1 MFKVTLLAAL
11 SLMLMACDSSSSN
24 THLQDSNSAVGV
36 QASSTEQLTVYKSPT
51 CGCCGKWLDH
61 LAQSGVP
68 NVGQNSD
75 SMSAIKAELGIQPQ
89 YQSCHTGVSKDGY
102 VFEGHVP
109 AKYIKQ
115 FLENPPENALGLSV
129 PAMPLGSPGMEVPDG
144 NGGTKF
150 MPYKVILL
158 MKGGDAKVFADV
170 PSYASQF

>member
-1 MFKVTLLAAL
+1 MYKATLIATL
-11 SLMLMACDSSSSN
+11 SLVLMACDTSS
-24 THLQDSNSAVGV
+24 TPTQLLDSQNSKAV
-36 QASSTEQLTVYKSPT
+36 QTASTEQLTVYKSPT

-75 SMSAIKAELGIQPQ
+75 SMSVIKAELGIQPQ
-89 YQSCHTGVSKDGY
+89 YQSCHTGVSKDGFI
-102 VFEGHVP
+102 FEGHVP
-109 AKYIKQ
+109 AKYVKQ

-158 MKGGDAKVFADV
+158 MKGGEAKVFADV